1 MILSPEDFLQKAK
14 EVASEDLPFVLFKY
28 PNDSQL
34 HLIYQNDTCVHTI
47 EDFSGKG
54 FIIHPFEGT
63 HSFLLRQDNLFSTA
77 FVSEE
82 RKNTFPSPI
91 LSSSARAEY
100 QALFDKALKAIDKGE
115 LTKVVLSRRI
125 AYTKAPKPLL
135 TYFQDLVQAYP
146 TAFCYAFSHPK
157 IGKWVAATPETLVKI
172 EDNQL
177 RTMSLAGTKPF
188 VEGEKPLW
196 TEKEYREQQVVTDT
210 IIKVLSPYT
219 NDLSTGKIHEVR
231 AGKLWHLCT
240 EITAKIP
247 SNTPIQEIVQRLHP
261 TPAVCGFPTEK
272 AREFLLENEGYPRE
286 FYAGYC
292 GLVDFKHKNSLDLF
306 VNLRCAQLSDKE
318 VFVYVGGG
326 VNSGSQ
332 EESEWQETENKAQ
345 TMLRILQ

>member
-14 EVASEDLPFVLFKY
+14 EVVAEHLPFVLFKY

-34 HLIYQNDTCVHTI
+34 HLIYQNDTFVHTI
-47 EDFSGKG
+47 EDFSEKG
-54 FIIHPFEGT
+54 FVIHPFVGIE
-63 HSFLLRQDNLFSTA
+63 SFLLRQDNLFSTA
-77 FVSEE
+77 FVGEE
-82 RKNTFPSPI
+82 KKDIVPSPI
-91 LSSSARAEY
+91 LFPSARAEY
-100 QALFDKALKAIDKGE
+100 QALFGKALKAIDKGE

-125 AYTKAPKPLL
+125 AYTGVQKPLL
-135 TYFQDLVQAYP
+135 SYFQDLVQAYP
-146 TAFCYAFSHPK
+146 SAFCYAFSHPK

-210 IIKVLSPYT
+210 IIKVLPPYT

-292 GLVDFKHKNSLDLF
+292 GLVNFKHKNSLDLF

>member
-14 EVASEDLPFVLFKY
+14 EVATEDLPFVLFKY

-34 HLIYQNDTCVHTI
+34 HLIFQNDTCVHTI
-47 EDFSGKG
+47 EDFSEKG
-54 FIIHPFEGT
+54 FIIHPFEGIE
-63 HSFLLRQDNLFSTA
+63 SFLLRQDNLFSTA
-77 FVSEE
+77 FVGEE
-82 RKNTFPSPI
+82 KKDIVPFPI
-91 LSSSARAEY
+91 LFPSARAEY
-100 QALFDKALKAIDKGE
+100 QSLFCKALKAIDKGE

-125 AYTKAPKPLL
+125 TYSKATKPLL
-135 TYFQDLVQAYP
+135 SYFQDLVQAYP

-219 NDLSTGKIHEVR
+219 TDLSTGKIHEVR

-292 GLVDFKHKNSLDLF
+292 GLVNFKHKNSLDLF
-306 VNLRCAQLSDKE
+306 VNLRCAQLTDKE
-318 VFVYVGGG
+318 AFVYVGGG
-326 VNSGSQ
+326 INSGSQ

>member
-1 MILSPEDFLQKAK
+1 MMLSPEDFLQKAK
-14 EVASEDLPFVLFKY
+14 EVATEDLPFVLFKY

-47 EDFSGKG
+47 EDFSEKG
-54 FIIHPFEGT
+54 FVIHPFVGIE
-63 HSFLLRQDNLFSTA
+63 SFLLRQDNLFSTA
-77 FVSEE
+77 FVGEE
-82 RKNTFPSPI
+82 KKDIVPSPI
-91 LSSSARAEY
+91 LLPSARAEY
-100 QALFDKALKAIDKGE
+100 QALFGKALKAIDKGE

-125 AYTKAPKPLL
+125 TYSKATKPLL
-135 TYFQDLVQAYP
+135 SYFQDLVQAYP

-219 NDLSTGKIHEVR
+219 TDLSTAKIHEVR
-231 AGKLWHLCT
+231 AGRLWHLCT
-240 EITAKIP
+240 EITAKIA
-247 SNTPIQEIVQRLHP
+247 SNTLIQEIIERLHP
-261 TPAVCGFPTEK
+261 TPAVCGLPTEK

-292 GLVDFKHKNSLDLF
+292 GLVNFKHKNSLDLF

-326 VNSGSQ
+326 INSGSQ

-345 TMLRILQ
+345 TILRILQ

>member
-1 MILSPEDFLQKAK
+1 MILSPEDFSQKAK
-14 EVASEDLPFVLFKY
+14 EVAAEYLPFVLFKY

-34 HLIYQNDTCVHTI
+34 HLIFQNDTCVHTM
-47 EDFSGKG
+47 ENFSEKG
-54 FIIHPFEGT
+54 FVIHPFVGIE
-63 HSFLLRQDNLFSTA
+63 SFLLKQDNLFSTA
-77 FVSEE
+77 FVGKE
-82 RKNTFPSPI
+82 KKDTLPSPI
-91 LSSSARAEY
+91 LSPSARVEY
-100 QALFDKALKAIDKGE
+100 QALFGKALKAIDKGE

-172 EDNQL
+172 E
-177 RTMSLAGTKPF
+177 
-188 VEGEKPLW
+188 EKPLW

-219 NDLSTGKIHEVR
+219 TDLSTGKIHEVR
-231 AGKLWHLCT
+231 AGRLWHLCT
-240 EITAKIP
+240 EIMAKIAP
-247 SNTPIQEIVQRLHP
+247 HAKIQQIVNTLHP

-272 AREFLLENEGYPRE
+272 ARQFLLENEGYPRE

>member
-14 EVASEDLPFVLFKY
+14 EVAAEDLPFVLFKY

-47 EDFSGKG
+47 EDFSEKG
-54 FIIHPFEGT
+54 FVIHPFVGIE
-63 HSFLLRQDNLFSTA
+63 SFLVRQDNLFSTA
-77 FVSEE
+77 FVGEE
-82 RKNTFPSPI
+82 KKDIVPSPI
-91 LSSSARAEY
+91 LFPSARAEY
-100 QALFDKALKAIDKGE
+100 QALFGKALKAIDKGE

-125 AYTKAPKPLL
+125 TYSKATKPLL
-135 TYFQDLVQAYP
+135 SYFQDLVQAYP

-157 IGKWVAATPETLVKI
+157 IGKWVAATPEILVKI

-188 VEGEKPLW
+188 VEEEKPLW

-219 NDLSTGKIHEVR
+219 TDLSTGKIHEVR

-292 GLVDFKHKNSLDLF
+292 GLVNFKHKNSLDLF
-306 VNLRCAQLSDKE
+306 VNLRCAQLTDQE
-318 VFVYVGGG
+318 IFVYVGGG
-326 VNSGSQ
+326 INSSSQ

>member
-1 MILSPEDFLQKAK
+1 M
-14 EVASEDLPFVLFKY
+14 
-28 PNDSQL
+28 
-34 HLIYQNDTCVHTI
+34 
-47 EDFSGKG
+47 
-54 FIIHPFEGT
+54 
-63 HSFLLRQDNLFSTA
+63 
-77 FVSEE
+77 
-82 RKNTFPSPI
+82 
-91 LSSSARAEY
+91 
-100 QALFDKALKAIDKGE
+100 
-115 LTKVVLSRRI
+115 VLSRRI

-219 NDLSTGKIHEVR
+219 TDLSTGQIHEVR
-231 AGKLWHLCT
+231 AGRLWHLCT
-240 EITAKIP
+240 EIIAKIAP
-247 SNTPIQEIVQRLHP
+247 HAKIQQIVNTLHP

>member
-1 MILSPEDFLQKAK
+1 
-14 EVASEDLPFVLFKY
+14 
-28 PNDSQL
+28 
-34 HLIYQNDTCVHTI
+34 
-47 EDFSGKG
+47 
-54 FIIHPFEGT
+54 
-63 HSFLLRQDNLFSTA
+63 
-77 FVSEE
+77 
-82 RKNTFPSPI
+82 
-91 LSSSARAEY
+91 
-100 QALFDKALKAIDKGE
+100 
-115 LTKVVLSRRI
+115 
-125 AYTKAPKPLL
+125 
-135 TYFQDLVQAYP
+135 
-146 TAFCYAFSHPK
+146 
-157 IGKWVAATPETLVKI
+157 
-172 EDNQL
+172 
-177 RTMSLAGTKPF
+177 MSLAGTKPF

-219 NDLSTGKIHEVR
+219 TDLSTGKIHEVR
-231 AGKLWHLCT
+231 AGRLWHLCT
-240 EITAKIP
+240 EIMAKIAAHAK
-247 SNTPIQEIVQRLHP
+247 IQQIVSTLHP

-272 AREFLLENEGYPRE
+272 ARQFLLENEGYPRE